1 MIYHIVI
8 GDMAAVPLAEAITNT
23 PELAG
28 EIVVIRDLLNV
39 GPLQKT
45 EDGQKFSDIRSAF
58 WQQVTN
64 NEKQTVTVDDTE
76 RILQVSV
83 AMNSN
88 ENATV
93 WLWIAPWPAD
103 ICTWLWLTKYFG
115 KYPGRFMVIN
125 IAGLPFLDAN
135 GKLYYPKNIS
145 ELLPKEVTKARK
157 LARPVSYAE
166 IENDADDWKKLVADN
181 AGVRIIEGNKRVLSK
196 GVDHYDNMLLSA
208 CTDQFQKASKIV
220 ALTLAKHNIPTGDLF
235 LGWRLKEMVLQDR
248 LRMQGELSKSLKEF
262 DIKLP
267 SSTLE
272 FGA

>member
-1 MIYHIVI
+1 
-8 GDMAAVPLAEAITNT
+8 MAASPLADAMTNT

-28 EIVVIRDLLNV
+28 EIVVIKDLLNV

-45 EDGQKFSDIRSAF
+45 EDDQKFSDIRSSF
-58 WQQVTN
+58 WRQIIST
-64 NEKQTVTVDDTE
+64 EKNSVNVDDTE

-83 AMNSN
+83 AMNNN
-88 ENATV
+88 ENAKV

-125 IAGLPFLDAN
+125 IAGLPFLDAE

-145 ELLPKEVTKARK
+145 ELLPKEISKARK

-166 IENDADDWKKLVADN
+166 IENDADDWKKLVAEN
-181 AGVRIIEGNKRVLSK
+181 AGVRVTEGTKRVLSK
-196 GVDHYDNMLLSA
+196 GNDHYDNLLLGM

-220 ALTLAKHNIPTGDLF
+220 AQTLTKHNIPTGDLY
-235 LGWRLKEMVLQDR
+235 LGWRLKELVLQDR
-248 LRMQGELSKSLKEF
+248 LRTQGELNKSLKDF

-267 SSTLE
+267 SATLE
-272 FGA
+272 FVD

>member
-8 GDMAAVPLAEAITNT
+8 GDMAAVPLAEAMTNT
-23 PELAG
+23 PEMAG
-28 EIVVIRDLLNV
+28 EIVVIKDLLNV

-45 EDGQKFSDIRSAF
+45 EDGQKFSDVRTAF
-58 WQQVTN
+58 WRQVVV
-64 NEKQTVTVDDTE
+64 NEKTPTTVDDTE

-83 AMNSN
+83 AMNNN
-88 ENATV
+88 EEAKV

-115 KYPGRFMVIN
+115 KYSGRFMVIN
-125 IAGLPFLDAN
+125 IAGLPFLDAD

-145 ELLPKEVTKARK
+145 ELLPKEVSKARK

-181 AGVRIIEGNKRVLSK
+181 AGVRITEGTKRVLSK
-196 GVDHYDNMLLSA
+196 GNDHYDNLLLGM

-220 ALTLAKHNIPTGDLF
+220 TQTLAKHNIPTGDLY
-235 LGWRLKEMVLQDR
+235 LGWRIKEMVLQDR
-248 LRMQGELSKSLKEF
+248 LRTQGELNKSLKEF
-262 DIKLP
+262 EVKLP

-272 FGA
+272 F